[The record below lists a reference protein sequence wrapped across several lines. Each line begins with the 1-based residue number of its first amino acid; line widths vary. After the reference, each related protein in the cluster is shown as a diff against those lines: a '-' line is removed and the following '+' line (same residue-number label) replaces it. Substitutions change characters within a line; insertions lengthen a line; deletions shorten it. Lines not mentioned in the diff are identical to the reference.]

1 MATYI
6 KFNNSD
12 TLYPA
17 VIGGKMSDK
26 DWDGRASKFIHIE
39 MSYEEVAS
47 MFVDDVAWS
56 IVQDVEHQEEIVDE
70 ETQEVIVQTVI
81 EKETYDNSD
90 HSVLGDITVHADGT
104 VTVKMGKPTADEIL
118 AMFEEVL

>member
-26 DWDGRASKFIHIE
+26 DWDGRASKFIHVE
-39 MSYEEVAS
+39 MSYEEVVP
-47 MFVDDVAWS
+47 MFINDVAWS
-56 IVQDVEHQEEIVDE
+56 IVQDVEHQEEIIDE

-81 EKETYDNSD
+81 EKEAYDNSD
-90 HSVLGDITVHADGT
+90 YSVLGDITVHSDGT
-104 VTVKMGKPTADEIL
+104 VTVKMGRPTADEIL